1 MRKWVNLDPVDRI
14 DRAILAEFQKDAR
27 LSNKQLAARVGLAAS
42 SCLERVRRLESRGVL
57 RGAHAEVDPAAL
69 GIGVQAL
76 VRVRLD
82 RHLREPVEQFREH
95 LDALPEAVGYFHLTG
110 QDDFLV
116 HVVARDTHHL
126 RDLTMDAFT
135 TRPEVARI
143 ETSLLF
149 EVHAKPALP
158 DLLPAEDA
166 GRTPRRGAARSG
178 GSGR

>member
-1 MRKWVNLDPVDRI
+1 MDRI
-14 DRAILAEFQKDAR
+14 DRAILAEMQKDVR
-27 LSNKQLAARVGLAAS
+27 LSNKGLAARVGLAAS
-42 SCLERVRRLESRGVL
+42 SCLERVRRLERDGAIA
-57 RGAHAEVDPAAL
+57 GAHAVVSPAVL

-82 RHLREPVEQFREH
+82 RHLREPVEEFRAH
-95 LDALPEAVGYFHLTG
+95 LDALPEAIGYYHLTG

-116 HVVARDTHHL
+116 HVVARDTAHL

-149 EVHAKPALP
+149 EVHRKPALP
-158 DLLPAEDA
+158 DLLPAEDDA
-166 GRTPRRGAARSG
+166 GRSPRRGTPHAGSRS
-178 GSGR
+178 

>member
-1 MRKWVNLDPVDRI
+1 MDRI
-14 DRAILAEFQKDAR
+14 DRAILAELQKDVR
-27 LSNKQLAARVGLAAS
+27 LSNKLLAGRVGLSAS
-42 SCLERVRRLESRGVL
+42 SCLERVRRLERDGALV
-57 RGAHAEVDPAAL
+57 GAHAVVAPAAL

-82 RHLREPVEQFREH
+82 RHLREPVERFRAH
-95 LDALPEAVGYFHLTG
+95 LDTLPEAIGYYHLTG

-116 HVVARDTHHL
+116 HVVARDTAHL

-149 EVHAKPALP
+149 EVQRKPALP
-158 DLLPAEDA
+158 DLLPADDAA
-166 GRTPRRGAARSG
+166 GRTPRRGDPHVGSRS
-178 GSGR
+178 